1 MENLKTWCV
10 YCHTNKVN
18 GKKYIGITGVKPS
31 YRWNNG
37 RGYAGCTKF
46 NNAIKHYGWNAF
58 QHDILF
64 CGLTQSEAERLE
76 IEMIAKHRTQEAKS
90 GYNLASGGGVNRG
103 WRMSEEA
110 KKKIGEASKG
120 HPVSPE
126 ARARISAG
134 NTGNQNWK
142 GKHHSDKTKALLSEL
157 RSGERN
163 GMHGKKQTEEAK
175 AKISLAM
182 SGRTLSDETK
192 RKIGEGKTGSK
203 NYNSC
208 GVLCVETGEIY
219 GSMTEA
225 GEAVGITKHGISK
238 VCNGKAQTAGGY
250 HWERIEAVRLS
261 A

>member
-18 GKKYIGITGVKPS
+18 GKKYIGITGTKPT

-37 RGYAGCTKF
+37 EGYKRSPRF
-46 NNAIKHYGWNAF
+46 YNAIKHYGWDAF
-58 QHDILF
+58 THEILYT
-64 CGLTQSEAERLE
+64 GLTKEDAEQLE
-76 IEMIAKHRTQEAKS
+76 IDMIAKYKTQDS
-90 GYNLASGGGVNRG
+90 NMGYNLASGGGVNRG

-134 NTGNQNWK
+134 NTGNQKWK
-142 GKHHSDKTKALLSEL
+142 GKHHSDETKALLSEL
-157 RSGERN
+157 RSGELN
-163 GMHGKKQTEEAK
+163 GMYGKKHTEEAK
-175 AKISLAM
+175 AKISIAM